1 MWITEIVYHIIKIF
15 AKKRVLFIL
24 CLKSLT
30 PTPLLSKGRG
40 TVGNKYFIRTDA
52 INRVSNII
60 FMDYNKAKEL
70 LKLQQDAQKIQNE
83 LSNIHIEAES
93 DGFVVTIDGQMKA
106 IKVEIEDTSLL
117 TDKTRLEKAALE
129 AINKGLKK
137 SQEIAADKMKGV
149 MGSMGLNLP

>member
-1 MWITEIVYHIIKIF
+1 
-15 AKKRVLFIL
+15 
-24 CLKSLT
+24 
-30 PTPLLSKGRG
+30 
-40 TVGNKYFIRTDA
+40 
-52 INRVSNII
+52 
-60 FMDYNKAKEL
+60 MDYNKAKEL

-117 TDKTRLEKAALE
+117 GDKARLEKAALE

-149 MGSMGLNLP
+149 MGSMGLNLPWM